1 MLMKTAVVWNKDL
14 DEKLEKLY
22 KLRREDIWKGIAND
36 MGIPWRAVEDRHW
49 DLGRKKLAKS

>member
-1 MLMKTAVVWNKDL
+1 MLMKTAVEWNKDL

-36 MGIPWRAVEDRHW
+36 MGIPWRAGGGPS
-49 DLGRKKLAKS
+49 LGFGKEEAC